1 MARSSVLGRATQVE
15 PGAEDKVSAAA
26 VSQAAS
32 GVAELVL
39 RLPDGSEIV
48 LPASLVKVLAATASE
63 LSAGHA
69 VTVLASHVRLTPAE
83 VGELLGLSRPF
94 VARLLDGGEIP
105 SEHLPGSRHRVVQ
118 LADVL
123 DFQTRRE
130 RRRTA
135 GGRWPTSSSPPTCP
149 TERRLSWRGSS
160 STPTCCS
167 RSRSWT

>member
-1 MARSSVLGRATQVE
+1 MARSGVLGRATQVE
-15 PGAEDKVSAAA
+15 PAAEERLSAAE
-26 VSQAAS
+26 VSRAAS

-69 VTVLASHVRLTPAE
+69 VTVLASDVRLTPAE

-94 VARLLDGGEIP
+94 VARLLDAGEIP
-105 SEHLPGSRHRVVQ
+105 SEHLPGSRHRVVR

-123 DFQTRRE
+123 DFQARRE
-130 RRRTA
+130 RRRT
-135 GGRWPTSSSPPTCP
+135 GR
-149 TERRLSWRGSS
+149 RRVADAVESADL
-160 STPTCCS
+160 PY
-167 RSRSWT
+167 